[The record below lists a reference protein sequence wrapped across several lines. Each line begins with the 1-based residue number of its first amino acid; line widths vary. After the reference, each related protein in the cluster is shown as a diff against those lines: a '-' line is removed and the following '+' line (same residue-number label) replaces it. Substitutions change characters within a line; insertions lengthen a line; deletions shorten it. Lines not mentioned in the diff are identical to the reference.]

1 MSGNPLE
8 NTPFAGLGRQ
18 LGRMWREN
26 LDAWWEA
33 LLGDRERLSDL
44 ARRLGTFGCA
54 PEAAAGSAPPP
65 EVLQALELMERRI
78 HKLEQR
84 LDELATSVAALVE
97 HLAAGPGSGA
107 GGRKRRRA

>member
-18 LGRMWREN
+18 LIGLWREN

-44 ARRLGTFGCA
+44 ARRLGSFGPA
-54 PEAAAGSAPPP
+54 PGAAAGTAPPP

-78 HKLEQR
+78 RKLEQR
-84 LDELATSVAALVE
+84 VDELTASVAALVG
-97 HLAAGPGSGA
+97 HLAAGPGSGD